1 MPSLDDAKLAFS
13 EEDYDEA
20 LQICDDAL
28 AATPRDAD
36 VLAFRS
42 QVFLVTGL
50 VQEAFADAVD
60 AVAIDKNN
68 PEYLL
73 RLGISAHEIE
83 AYSEACEALERGLE
97 LEASPTQRR
106 ALLTKWLDKARDAVA
121 RSEEA
126 KTKGPSSSSNST
138 ERFKRAWYQSSTHVT
153 LEIFVKNVSADAL
166 TVDFNDAGD
175 VLRVTI
181 DALTEG
187 GEEAKTYD
195 PYVLELKL
203 FGAIDRDQGLVN
215 VTPTKVEIRMKKA
228 AQVQWGDLE
237 RRASGLLTTST
248 VASAGGISG
257 GTAPGKRSAKDWDC
271 IEAALKAEEED
282 EKPEGD
288 AAFNALFQ
296 KIYMN
301 ADDDTRRAMNKS
313 FQESA
318 GTVLSTDW
326 KDVGAKTVTPEA
338 PDGLKVEKL

>member
-1 MPSLDDAKLAFS
+1 MSSLDDAKFAFN

-20 LQICDDAL
+20 LQICDDSL
-28 AATPRDAD
+28 ASSPRDAD
-36 VLAFRS
+36 MLAFRS

-60 AVAIDKNN
+60 AVAIDQNN

-73 RLGISAHEIE
+73 RLGIAAHEIE
-83 AYSEACEALERGLE
+83 AYSEACDALERGLA
-97 LEASPTQRR
+97 LETATTPRR
-106 ALLTKWLDKARDAVA
+106 ALLTKWLDKAREAEA
-121 RSEEA
+121 RAHEA
-126 KTKGPSSSSNST
+126 KEVKRNNSNSA

-153 LEIFVKNVSADAL
+153 VEIFVKNVSADAL

-181 DALTEG
+181 DALTDG

-203 FGAIDRDQGLVN
+203 FGAIDRDQGVVN
-215 VTPTKVEIRMKKA
+215 ITPTKVEIRMKKA

-237 RRASGLLTTST
+237 RRASGLMATST
-248 VASAGGISG
+248 VAPMSCNTSG
-257 GTAPGKRSAKDWDC
+257 ATPGKRSAKDWDS
-271 IEAALKAEEED
+271 IEAALKAEEDD

-288 AAFNALFQ
+288 AALNALFQ

-326 KDVGAKTVTPEA
+326 KDVGAKTVRPEA